1 MGAFNSG
8 RPLYFNSMKKILSGI
23 IICFVALIAFNAC
36 GDKIKSTKVSIQKMT
51 DTTFVS
57 VIDGHHITFDI
68 KKATFDNGF
77 VMAGDS
83 VEIHYIGALSDDPV
97 KVALIKLIPKKGHV
111 VNAVYNP
118 NKKLETAPMSP
129 EEQKSLDEG
138 VDFAKKHQPKK

>member
-1 MGAFNSG
+1 
-8 RPLYFNSMKKILSGI
+8 
-23 IICFVALIAFNAC
+23 
-36 GDKIKSTKVSIQKMT
+36 MT

-83 VEIHYIGALSDDPV
+83 CEIHYIGALSDDPV
-97 KVALIKLIPKKGHV
+97 KVVLIKLIPKKGHV

-138 VDFAKKHQPKK
+138 VDFAKHLSISPFRYTLSSGEARCLEAEEFRSGQNRHFRIYYICLPDFVLTLAVE

>member
-1 MGAFNSG
+1 
-8 RPLYFNSMKKILSGI
+8 
-23 IICFVALIAFNAC
+23 
-36 GDKIKSTKVSIQKMT
+36 MT

-57 VIDGHHITFDI
+57 VIDGHNITFDI

-138 VDFAKKHQPKK
+138 VDFAKKHQSKK